1 MVPRWTGDGNFL
13 PIIARTKNMS
23 QTLGETRQTPADV
36 WDRAAQDHGVRQ
48 AANARAAAEHPRPGA
63 GDPA

>member
-1 MVPRWTGDGNFL
+1 
-13 PIIARTKNMS
+13 MS
-23 QTLGETRQTPADV
+23 QTLGETRQILADV
-36 WDRAAQDHGVRQ
+36 WDRAARDHAARQ